1 MKNYKPLSI
10 KSDKPKRPKRLKYVV
25 GGLILICLLAF
36 IFGREPAAA
45 QMAKNSE
52 PLATNEREEYL
63 LNLSAASFRTDSAQI
78 ALAQFYLSQEN
89 YARAAQAYHD
99 GSTKLRDEA
108 AYNYAEA
115 GKYDKAIVLY
125 KNLSKNGEDT
135 QYTYLLAKSYINNK
149 KVKEGCELKG
159 KLGDGEE
166 AKNLQRLCD
175 LVDKETLTRQEL
187 YELNDLGAYTA
198 LEEQLAKRTQKTA
211 EDWLLLIRIYQK
223 RGELSRA
230 QDTTKAALE
239 QLPYDLQLQAAREAL
254 Q

>member
-25 GGLILICLLAF
+25 GGLILICLVAF
-36 IFGREPAAA
+36 IFARDPAAA
-45 QMAKNSE
+45 RMAKASE
-52 PLATNEREEYL
+52 SLPTNEREQYL
-63 LNLSAASFRTDSAQI
+63 LNLSAASLRTDSAQI

-89 YARAAQAYHD
+89 YATAAQAYHD

-108 AYNYAEA
+108 AFNYAEA

-125 KNLSKNGEDT
+125 KNLSKNGENKE
-135 QYTYLLAKSYINNK
+135 YTYLLAKSYINNK
-149 KVKEGCELKG
+149 EVKEGCELKD
-159 KLGDGEE
+159 KLGDGED

-175 LVDKETLTRQEL
+175 LVEKETLTRQEF
-187 YELNDLGAYTA
+187 YELNTIGAYTA

-230 QDTTKAALE
+230 RDSVKTALE
-239 QLPYDLQLQAAREAL
+239 QLPYDKQLQIARDSL